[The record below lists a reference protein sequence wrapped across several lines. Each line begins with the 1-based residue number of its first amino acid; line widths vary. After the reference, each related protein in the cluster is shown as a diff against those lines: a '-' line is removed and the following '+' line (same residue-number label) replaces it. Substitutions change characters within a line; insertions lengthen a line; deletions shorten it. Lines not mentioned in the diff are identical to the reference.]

1 MIKELVSLRHD
12 QKKSRVDVARKMGV
26 TDVSLWHYET
36 GKRSVTLDKLV
47 LWAAALGY
55 DVVLTPKEIK
65 L

>member
-12 QKKSRVDVARKMGV
+12 QKKSRIEVAKAMGV
-26 TDVSLWHYET
+26 SDVSLWHYET